1 MRDLYIKNKFD
12 NQEITYLPP
21 NPSHEHLHVVFIIY
35 TVDNNNNNNN
45 NNNVILIKNNVADG
59 GFYHKPC

>member
-45 NNNVILIKNNVADG
+45 NNVILIKNNVADG